1 MKEVSEFEARLLR
14 ILRCLMHRT
23 SVEQSL
29 SLFVQSVP
37 RPRCLSR
44 HCIELVQ
51 DGLSKGVTE
60 WLARSGYL
68 SGQFCKNESVSSGRL
83 WQRHTPEVLRLT
95 FSRNSMELLI
105 WLTSE
110 NFTVPTADVAIDSES
125 ATTGDRILALMTFAA
140 LRSTLGAPVLL
151 KQPLFE
157 RHGLI
162 SLLFPDNVAVMTD
175 VRIPEIDF
183 WYQKDRFWVL
193 EALQS
198 KLAHQ
203 WYRIENFKR
212 TLSNLDDLQKIG
224 NFQSVVLATLLDT
237 SEQAG
242 RKDLCVFLLKAARQL
257 FQNASE
263 DRWYDRMDLRLLRM
277 AERSELYRCALAFFR
292 CIERLNRW
300 NLQAQDVGFYDED
313 YRASQLWKSEWE
325 RLGGDQIHQR
335 TQRIIELVD
344 PLRTTSST

>member
-44 HCIELVQ
+44 HCVELVQ

-68 SGQFCKNESVSSGRL
+68 SSQFCEHETVSSGRL
-83 WQRHTPEVLRLT
+83 WQRHPPEALSLT

-110 NFTVPTADVAIDSES
+110 NLTAPASSVAIDADS
-125 ATTGDRILALMTFAA
+125 ATTGDRIVALMTFAV
-140 LRSTLGAPVLL
+140 LRSTLGAPVLM

-157 RHGLI
+157 DHGLI
-162 SLLFPDNVAVMTD
+162 ALMFPDSVAVMAED
-175 VRIPEIDF
+175 CPLDLNS
-183 WYQKDRFWVL
+183 WLQKDCYWIM

-198 KLAHQ
+198 KLAQ
-203 WYRIENFKR
+203 RWCGIENFKR
-212 TLSNLDDLQKIG
+212 SLSNLDDLQKIG
-224 NFQSVVLATLLDT
+224 HLQSVVLAKLLDL
-237 SEQAG
+237 SEHVG
-242 RKDLCVFLLKAARQL
+242 RKDLCLFLLKAAKLL
-257 FQNASE
+257 FQNVSV
-263 DRWYDRMDLRLLRM
+263 DRWYDCLDLRLLRM
-277 AERSELYRCALAFFR
+277 SERAEIYRSALAFFR
-292 CIERLNRW
+292 GIERLHRW
-300 NLQAQDVGFYDED
+300 HLQSQEVGFYDED
-313 YRASQLWKSEWE
+313 YRACQLWKSEWE
-325 RLGGDQIHQR
+325 RLGGDQVHER
-335 TQRIIELVD
+335 TERIIELVD
-344 PLRTTSST
+344 PLRTASTT

>member
-44 HCIELVQ
+44 QCVELVQ

-68 SGQFCKNESVSSGRL
+68 SGHFCDNEAVSSGRL
-83 WQRHTPEVLRLT
+83 WQRHAPEALRLS

-110 NFTVPTADVAIDSES
+110 NFTAPTADVAIDAQS

-140 LRSTLGAPVLL
+140 LRSTLGASVLL
-151 KQPLFE
+151 KQPLFDG
-157 RHGLI
+157 HGFI
-162 SLLFPDNVAVMTD
+162 ALLFPDSVAVMAEFSTPD
-175 VRIPEIDF
+175 INS
-183 WYQKDRFWVL
+183 WLLKDCSWVL

-198 KLAHQ
+198 KLAQQ
-203 WYRIENFKR
+203 WFRIENFKR

-224 NFQSVVLATLLDT
+224 QLQSVVLGKLLDA

-257 FQNASE
+257 FQNVSE
-263 DRWYDRMDLRLLRM
+263 DRWYDRLDLRLLRM
-277 AERSELYRCALAFFR
+277 AERSELYRTALAFFR
-292 CIERLNRW
+292 CIERLHRW
-300 NLQAQDVGFYDED
+300 NLQAQDVGFYDEN

-325 RLGGDQIHQR
+325 RHGGDQIHQR
-335 TQRIIELVD
+335 AQRIIELVD